1 MSQLRDYQA
10 AQVEGV
16 REAMRAG
23 KRAILMQA
31 PTGAGKTFTAAECIR
46 ASVALGFR
54 VVFAAHLD
62 ALIDD
67 TSERLEE
74 AGIEHGVIQA
84 ARPRKPDAAVQ
95 VASLATLHRRQE
107 APPAD
112 LFILDECHRA
122 MASTVRGVLDRY
134 PRADLLGLTA
144 TPQRGDG
151 QPLGDVFEVMV
162 PGPSMKRLIEGGRI
176 VPARVYSPPSP
187 TLRGAL
193 AMDPVEAL
201 ERYAPAR
208 PAIGSLRH
216 GSYGQVAIEVDGPH
230 HFCSN
235 TRAVL
240 GRTAA
245 RNRLLTARAPATPPP
260 PRPLRSIVRSAVAA
274 RVCRCGGTRWCR
286 SRTSRWRPFATRTRR
301 RARARG
307 RTAQQR
313 LTARRTRG
321 SEGLR

>member
-208 PAIGSLRH
+208 PAMVFARDARH
-216 GSYGQVAIEVDGPH
+216 AEEI
-230 HFCSN
+230 
-235 TRAVL
+235 AAKL
-240 GRTAA
+240 G
-245 RNRLLTARAPATPPP
+245 ARASVILGDTP
-260 PRPLRSIVRSAVAA
+260 
-274 RVCRCGGTRWCR
+274 RVERHV
-286 SRTSRWRPFATRTRR
+286 
-301 RARARG
+301 ARARLRAG
-307 RTAQQR
+307 EP
-313 LTARRTRG
+313 LVLLP
-321 SEGLR
+321 EGEVLANLKRDFAVVRHVKPKASRADSAELYVLATGFRKA